1 LDVQHEASSNW
12 LVLSV
17 QGDLNIM
24 DLWHMKNI
32 NGSWMAPPLLK
43 TIVLVTKGM
52 QISFLLGPLLEE
64 VQLLIV
70 YVLFHA
76 SFQGALSH

>member
-12 LVLSV
+12 LVLSM

-24 DLWHMKNI
+24 DLWHMKKI
-32 NGSWMAPPLLK
+32 NGNWMAPPLLK